1 MHPFR
6 VFVRRSS
13 EWVAQRVEAQTGV
26 FAFIALACV
35 AIVGLDV
42 LHLYD
47 QRSHAIAEGRQ
58 ETANLARSLAQHAD
72 DTILAVDAVALG
84 LVDRVERDGTSPAV
98 LERLSGALRARMA
111 LLPQLNSIT
120 VTDADGNLLV
130 TTQPMTEKVNIA
142 DREYFQFHQ
151 ANSDLAAH
159 IGAPIKGRVTGA
171 WVIPLTR
178 RINHAD
184 GSFAGILVAPLN
196 MAYFQK
202 FYDQFE
208 IGKNGAVLLA
218 NADGTLL
225 VRRPF
230 AEVNIGRSLRDSH
243 IFRELLPRGPTGDAE
258 ITSSTDGVARLNSWK
273 RTEVYPLVV
282 AVAFAKEDILTPW
295 RANAWRNA
303 IVIGLLVVGIL
314 VLGLRLSRQIGLR
327 IAAQRAAE
335 AATAQYRLL
344 ADNSGD
350 MIFRLDPNFTRRY
363 VSPACRELLGYEP
376 EELIGTAP
384 INMIHPD
391 DAGRIAE
398 IYREMFAG
406 RERADTT
413 NRIRHRDGRWVWVE
427 ASFRLIRDP
436 QSGEPSEIVGTLHD
450 ITARVEA
457 QAAHRESETRLQ
469 SILDNAPVAIT
480 LKDREHRY
488 ILVNK
493 QYEAWFGVTPEQ
505 RLGRALHES
514 DIDREFAALLE
525 SIEDRVLATGSICV
539 EEVEQPNIETAPAW
553 VLLTKFPVRDQDG
566 AIVGI
571 GTVNLDISERK
582 AAEKIVCESE
592 ARYRLLAD
600 NTTDVIMQIGP
611 DGKRLYV
618 SPACRDLF
626 GYEPEELINHPVG
639 ETVHP
644 DDRAAWTGARSR
656 QLGENEVMQV
666 TYRVI
671 RRDGSHVWVE
681 ASRRRLPGGFGYVVS
696 IRDISER
703 KQMQDQLAAANQ
715 RLTLLAAEDG
725 LTGLANRRHFD
736 ESLDTEFR
744 RAMRDGTS
752 LSLIMIDIDHF
763 KGFND
768 HYGHPAGDDCLRS
781 VGLAIKH
788 ALRRPG
794 DLAARYGGEEFVV
807 LLPNTPEIGAAALA
821 EHMRQ
826 AVRELR
832 IAYDT
837 CQAKI
842 VTISLGVATFA
853 PERHTH
859 RPGALVEAADRM
871 LYTAKAGGR
880 NMVCSPPLPE
890 QVNLGILRA

>member
-6 VFVRRSS
+6 AFLRRSS
-13 EWVAQRVEAQTGV
+13 EWVAHPVKAQTGV
-26 FAFIALACV
+26 FAFVALMCM
-35 AIVGLDV
+35 AIVGLDAF
-42 LHLYD
+42 HLYD
-47 QRSHAIAEGRQ
+47 QRSQAIAEGRQ

-84 LVDRVERDGTSPAV
+84 LVDRIERDGTSPAV
-98 LERLSGALRARMA
+98 RERLREAFLARMA

-130 TTQPMTEKVNIA
+130 TSQPMTQKVNIA
-142 DREYFQFHQ
+142 DRDYFQFHK
-151 ANSDLAAH
+151 ANSDPGAH
-159 IGAPIKGRVTGA
+159 IDAPVKGRVTGA
-171 WVIPLTR
+171 WVIPLIR

-184 GSFAGILVAPLN
+184 GSFAGVLVATLDT
-196 MAYFQK
+196 AYFQK
-202 FYDQFE
+202 FYDRFE
-208 IGKNGAVLLA
+208 IGRSGAILLA

-230 AEVNIGRSLRDSH
+230 AEGNIGKSLHDSH
-243 IFRELLPRGPTGDAE
+243 IFRELLPQGPTGNAE
-258 ITSSTDGVARLNSWK
+258 ITSSTDGVVRLNSWK

-282 AVAFAKEDILTPW
+282 AVALAKEDILSPW

-303 IVIGLLVVGIL
+303 IVIGMLVVGIL
-314 VLGLRLSRQIGLR
+314 VLGLRLSHQIGLR
-327 IAAQRAAE
+327 VAAQRAAE

-350 MIFRLDPNFTRRY
+350 MIFRLDPNFIRRY

-384 INMIHPD
+384 VTMIHPD

-398 IYREMFAG
+398 IHREMFAG
-406 RERADTT
+406 RERAEAT

-436 QSGEPSEIVGTLHD
+436 QSGEPREIVGTLHN
-450 ITARVEA
+450 ITLRVEA
-457 QAAHRESETRLQ
+457 QT
-469 SILDNAPVAIT
+469 
-480 LKDREHRY
+480 
-488 ILVNK
+488 
-493 QYEAWFGVTPEQ
+493 
-505 RLGRALHES
+505 AL
-514 DIDREFAALLE
+514 R
-525 SIEDRVLATGSICV
+525 
-539 EEVEQPNIETAPAW
+539 
-553 VLLTKFPVRDQDG
+553 
-566 AIVGI
+566 
-571 GTVNLDISERK
+571 
-582 AAEKIVCESE
+582 ESE

-600 NTTDVIMQIGP
+600 NTTDVIMLIGP

-626 GYEPEELINHPVG
+626 GYEPEELIDHPVG
-639 ETVHP
+639 EIVHP
-644 DDRAAWTGARSR
+644 DDRVAWAGARSR

-666 TYRVI
+666 TYRAI
-671 RRDGSHVWVE
+671 RKDGPHVWVE
-681 ASRRRLPGGFGYVVS
+681 ASRRRLPEELGYVVS

-703 KQMQDQLAAANQ
+703 KQMQDQLAAANR
-715 RLTLLAAEDG
+715 RLTLLATKDG

-736 ESLDTEFR
+736 ERLDAEFR
-744 RAMRDGTS
+744 RAMRDGTT

-768 HYGHPAGDDCLRS
+768 RYGHPAGDDCLRR

-788 ALRRPG
+788 ALRRPD

-807 LLPNTPEIGAAALA
+807 LLPNTAEIGAAALA
-821 EHMRQ
+821 EHMLT
-826 AVRELR
+826 AVQDLR

-837 CQAKI
+837 GREKI
-842 VTISLGVATFA
+842 VTISLGVAAFA
-853 PERHTH
+853 PERRLH
-859 RPGALVEAADRM
+859 RPGDLVEAADHM
-871 LYTAKAGGR
+871 LYAAKAGGR